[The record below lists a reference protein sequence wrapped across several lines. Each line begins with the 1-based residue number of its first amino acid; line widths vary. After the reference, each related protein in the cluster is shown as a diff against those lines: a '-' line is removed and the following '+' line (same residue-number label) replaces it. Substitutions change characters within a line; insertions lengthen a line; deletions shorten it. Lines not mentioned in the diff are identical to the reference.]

1 MPHMFELKELNTR
14 IKKRHRRGSVIGIRE
29 MGQAFGCLQ
38 VDQSTVAIRE
48 NFGKFDDVLEPG
60 CHCLP
65 WCFGSQLAGHLSL
78 RVQQL
83 DVRCETK
90 TKDNVFV
97 TVVASIQYRALAEKA
112 ADAFYKLSNTRA
124 QIQDYVFDVI
134 RASVPKLDL
143 DSTFEQKNDIA
154 NAVEDELE
162 KAMSAYGY
170 EIVQTL
176 IVDIEPDEHV
186 KRPMNE
192 INAGRICTNED
203 GCQREGEAEKILQ
216 IKRAEGDAES
226 KYLAGLGIAR
236 QRQAIVDGLRD
247 SVLAFSENVPGTTSK
262 DVMDM
267 VLVTQYFDTL
277 KEIGAS
283 SKSSSIFIPHGPG
296 AIKDV
301 SAQIRE
307 GLLQANA
314 AQ

>member
-1 MPHMFELKELNTR
+1 
-14 IKKRHRRGSVIGIRE
+14 
-29 MGQAFGCLQ
+29 MGLALGCLQ
-38 VDQSTVAIRE
+38 VDQSTVAIKE
-48 NFGKFDDVLEPG
+48 VFGKFDDVLEPG
-60 CHCLP
+60 CHFVP
-65 WCFGSQLAGHLSL
+65 WCLGNQVAGYLSL

-97 TVVASIQYRALAEKA
+97 TVVASIQYRALAEGA
-112 ADAFYKLSNTRA
+112 VDAFYKLSNTRA
-124 QIQDYVFDVI
+124 QIQAYVFDVI
-134 RASVPKLDL
+134 RASVPKMELDA
-143 DSTFEQKNDIA
+143 SFEQKNEIA
-154 NAVEDELE
+154 KAVEEELE
-162 KAMSAYGY
+162 KAMCAYGY

-186 KRPMNE
+186 KRAMNE
-192 INAGRICTNED
+192 INAAARLRVAANEKA
-203 GCQREGEAEKILQ
+203 EAEKILQ
-216 IKRAEGDAES
+216 IKRAEGEAES

-283 SKSSSIFIPHGPG
+283 SKSNSVFVPHGPG
-296 AIKDV
+296 AVKDI
-301 SAQIRE
+301 SSQIRE
-307 GLLQANA
+307 GLLQGNVA
-314 AQ
+314 